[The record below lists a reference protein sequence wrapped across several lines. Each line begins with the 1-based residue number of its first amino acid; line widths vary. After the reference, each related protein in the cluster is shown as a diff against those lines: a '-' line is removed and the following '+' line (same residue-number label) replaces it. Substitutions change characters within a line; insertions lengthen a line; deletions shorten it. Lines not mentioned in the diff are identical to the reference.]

1 MYLWQAFHFHVI
13 YASSIYTT
21 YNREIMKPYVYYIT
35 IHSLSNENLIEHF
48 LIHRLHTKTSTI
60 TKPKP
65 ERKNSKEPTRAPR
78 ASNSGIPRS
87 QTQTLT
93 RMDKVVIGDYYL
105 MATMDGIIN
114 WMKLAHL
121 LSIFSLN
128 LTTLFCTTAFTSK
141 IQSTFLNVNTREE
154 AISLLTILCT
164 LIFQI
169 IPLSTLTIIC
179 AWYEKPISH
188 DQTQAHNGPNNP
200 KKSKTSKNHQVSQH
214 NGTWELLHLKSGPST
229 FKWNPNQSNY
239 MAALGW
245 QLFVALVGVTI
256 FRTW

>member
-105 MATMDGIIN
+105 MANNGWN
-114 WMKLAHL
+114 HKLDETSTFVVNFFSKPYNPL
-121 LSIFSLN
+121 LYNCLYFKNSKYLFKCKHKRRSNISLN
-128 LTTLFCTTAFTSK
+128 YTMYTNISD
-141 IQSTFLNVNTREE
+141 NTPFY
-154 AISLLTILCT
+154 THDNLC
-164 LIFQI
+164 
-169 IPLSTLTIIC
+169 
-179 AWYEKPISH
+179 
-188 DQTQAHNGPNNP
+188 
-200 KKSKTSKNHQVSQH
+200 
-214 NGTWELLHLKSGPST
+214 
-229 FKWNPNQSNY
+229 
-239 MAALGW
+239 
-245 QLFVALVGVTI
+245 LV
-256 FRTW
+256 

>member
-60 TKPKP
+60 TKPKL

-141 IQSTFLNVNTREE
+141 IQSSLFKCKHKRRSN
-154 AISLLTILCT
+154 ISLNYTMYTNISDNTPFYTHDNLCLVWKT
-164 LIFQI
+164 HL
-169 IPLSTLTIIC
+169 PRSN
-179 AWYEKPISH
+179 PG
-188 DQTQAHNGPNNP
+188 TQWT
-200 KKSKTSKNHQVSQH
+200 K
-214 NGTWELLHLKSGPST
+214 
-229 FKWNPNQSNY
+229 
-239 MAALGW
+239 
-245 QLFVALVGVTI
+245 
-256 FRTW
+256 